1 MKTFIIEK
9 FQIQITDKAEAYNN
23 IRKKYQEK
31 GEEVSKEF
39 DDQFNVLFDDMD
51 ELHDKCPKIAQ
62 KYLINT
68 VDTAIR
74 DIIEEGIT
82 DVSDEIFI
90 TKYASPQLT
99 WQDDFLKIDDQYM
112 KIILDSKVYDEYKN
126 SRSSSSGQFMGGGFG
141 VEGAVT
147 GMAIATA
154 ANLAIGAV
162 GGVLNAATDGLN
174 NLGIKHLKV
183 KLFNDPNTR
192 LHLVMSIYRLVFQIH
207 LAVIDV
213 IHEKS
218 GNVIYEKVS
227 GLDQSKANAIF
238 ENIQKER
245 IPEKDVKKSLIAA
258 LQLDPYVKDVYE
270 YWFNNFGD
278 PDNELMSLVNYF
290 GIRNISKPQKTISLQ
305 SEENNK
311 NENAQNSSRNIDV
324 EEDVITKN
332 NEVDE
337 RQIFDGKVF
346 DTVGEANKIRVQYVE
361 KLIASGKKIDE
372 GKKEELEKIFKAD
385 KDIES
390 LNTKFGFF
398 CFICILIMIFHAPWW
413 HGLALIFIVMIP
425 YLPYENAIKKKSLK
439 KWLKENQSN

>member
-31 GEEVSKEF
+31 AEEVSKEF

-62 KYLINT
+62 KYLINA

-74 DIIEEGIT
+74 DIIEVGIT

-99 WQDDFLKIDDQYM
+99 WQDDFLQIDDQYM

-126 SRSSSSGQFMGGGFG
+126 SRSSGSGQIMGGGFG
-141 VEGAVT
+141 VEGAVA

-192 LHLVMSIYRLVFQIH
+192 LHLVRSIYRLVFQIH

-218 GNVIYEKVS
+218 GKVTYEKVS
-227 GLDQSKANAIF
+227 DLDQSKANAIF
-238 ENIQKER
+238 ENIKKER

-258 LQLDPYVKDVYE
+258 LQLDPYIKDVYE

-278 PDNELMSLVNYF
+278 TDNELIILVNYF
-290 GIRNISKPQKTISLQ
+290 GIRNISQPQKTISLQ
-305 SEENNK
+305 LEENKK
-311 NENAQNSSRNIDV
+311 NEDSQNSFRNIDA
-324 EEDVITKN
+324 EEDVIAKN

-346 DTVGEANKIRVQYVE
+346 DTVEEANKIRVQYVE
-361 KLIASGKKIDE
+361 KFIASGKKIDE
-372 GKKEELEKIFKAD
+372 GKKEELEKIFKVD

-390 LNTKFGFF
+390 LNTKSG
-398 CFICILIMIFHAPWW
+398 CFALICILIMIFHTPWW
-413 HGLALIFIVMIP
+413 HGLALVFIAGIP

-439 KWLKENQSN
+439 KWLKENQ